1 MIGIIG
7 KKLGMTQIFNE
18 RGSRSRARSSRRSR
32 TRCSRSRTRRRPA
45 SRPCSSATAR
55 SALRASRRRASGRR
69 AAVARRGAEVGH
81 AKKAGLDAPPRVLRS
96 VRLDEPGNAKAEIP
110 TLQRRRHGQR
120 RHLRGRRTV
129 KVTGTS
135 KGRGFQGVVK
145 RYGFGG
151 GPNTHGNTKHRRPGS
166 IGPGTDPSRVIKG
179 KKMPG
184 HYGDERHTQTHL
196 RVEKIDAERNLIY
209 IRGVGRRPDERDRRS
224 SASRAKPM
232 ADNTTTFAGGRV
244 HGAGHGARAA
254 SRCPS
259 DCSTA
264 P

>member
-18 RGSRSRARSSRRSR
+18 QGQQIPCTVVEAPPNPVVQVLTTETAGVSSVQLGYGEQKLARENKKGEKTPR
-32 TRCSRSRTRRRPA
+32 
-45 SRPCSSATAR
+45 
-55 SALRASRRRASGRR
+55 GRR
-69 AAVARRGAEVGH
+69 ANKAVVGH
-81 AKKAGLDAPPRVLRS
+81 AAKAGLASAPRVLKS
-96 VRLDEPGNAKAEIP
+96 FRLDDGPKSAEVPTYNPGDKVTVEVFAP
-110 TLQRRRHGQR
+110 GDQ
-120 RHLRGRRTV
+120 V

-145 RYGFGG
+145 RHGFHG

-184 HYGDERHTQTHL
+184 HYGDHRHTQTHL

-209 IRGVGRRPDERDRRS
+209 IRGSV
-224 SASRAKPM
+224 
-232 ADNTTTFAGGRV
+232 AGPTNGIV
-244 HGAGHGARAA
+244 LVKKQG
-254 SRCPS
+254 
-259 DCSTA
+259 
-264 P
+264 